1 MATTTKKLSV
11 SINSNLYDA
20 FEEMRKKYGK
30 DNRSEEVQKAMEIR
44 VKQWKRREL
53 EKECEEASRDIPFDV
68 EDSYEAQG
76 KALESR
82 LS

>member
-1 MATTTKKLSV
+1 MAITTKKLSV
-11 SINSNLYDA
+11 SIDSNLYDA

-30 DNRSEEVQKAMEIR
+30 DNRSEEVQKAIEIR

>member
-44 VKQWKRREL
+44 VKQWKRQGL